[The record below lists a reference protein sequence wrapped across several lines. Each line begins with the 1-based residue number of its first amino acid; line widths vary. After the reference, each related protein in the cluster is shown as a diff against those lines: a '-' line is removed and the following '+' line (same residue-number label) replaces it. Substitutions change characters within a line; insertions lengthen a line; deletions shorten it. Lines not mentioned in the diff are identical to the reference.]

1 MCGST
6 SSLHLFPKTVPI
18 AFWAHQACALCNWG
32 THSFVSFSVQ
42 VESVSKH
49 MLWEAR
55 HKVCGR
61 LSPVG
66 RHYVPSE
73 DRQAKAC
80 HNTHQVSLPV
90 LRERERE
97 ASVRSSIYGGCTQP
111 PERGGPDIGDSPPLE
126 KPPIRRRSLP
136 HSTPPASTWASLLV
150 MRLGLASTWVSS

>member
-1 MCGST
+1 M
-6 SSLHLFPKTVPI
+6 
-18 AFWAHQACALCNWG
+18 
-32 THSFVSFSVQ
+32 Q

-97 ASVRSSIYGGCTQP
+97 ASVTSQIFCVVFPTISMEAGAGLQTGEAQTLGIPHHWRNHPSDGAASHTVNPQP
-111 PERGGPDIGDSPPLE
+111 P
-126 KPPIRRRSLP
+126 
-136 HSTPPASTWASLLV
+136 
-150 MRLGLASTWVSS
+150 LGLVYL